1 MRGRDGE
8 PAIVVWRRAIVGA
21 GVRGEGGVDGG
32 DHVVLVVLDGVGV
45 AGLHAAHVCLHGEQR
60 AVHGQLL
67 VVGNVH
73 AAKVATG
80 VSAVD
85 DMAVGEDVGEGALL
99 AKLAVSLWAARSAM

>member
-1 MRGRDGE
+1 M
-8 PAIVVWRRAIVGA
+8 
-21 GVRGEGGVDGG
+21 RGEGGVDGG
-32 DHVVLVVLDGVGV
+32 DHVVLVLLGDIVVLDGVGV